1 MSLHLTAVH
10 SFSLLYNCA
19 INLSTLLDIWIV
31 ASLELLC
38 TMQLWNDLVHVSV
51 TQQYSFLNIAK

>member
-1 MSLHLTAVH
+1 MLLHLTAVH
-10 SFSLLYNCA
+10 SVSLLYNCA
-19 INLSTLLDIWIV
+19 INLSTLLAIWIV

-51 TQQYSFLNIAK
+51 TQQYSFLNITK

>member
-1 MSLHLTAVH
+1 MLLHLTAVH
-10 SFSLLYNCA
+10 SFSLLYNCT

-38 TMQLWNDLVHVSV
+38 TMLLGNDLVHVNI
-51 TQQYSFLNIAK
+51 TQQYSF